1 MIAAPHKRS
10 AALKLAMIFT
20 FHFARPVEAVVV
32 IALALMP
39 VLAIANSLPA
49 PPTGVTT
56 APAPTLPTSKPPAT
70 SATAAPDVDLRS
82 WCDPVTR
89 VLPTI
94 KLKPCMRAGLV
105 PTGAKSV
112 KGLPIMAREIAAR
125 GLAEA
130 ARGVTGTGAAR
141 VLVIGGIHGDE
152 LTSSSVVFRWLEW
165 IDQAEA
171 KRFQWQI
178 VPVLNPDGLLAKP
191 ATRVNANGVDLN
203 RNFPTPNW
211 AKEAPKYWAA
221 KTSSDPRRYPGKMAI
236 SEPESR
242 WLHNEIQRFK
252 PDVIISI
259 HAPFGVLDFDGPVD
273 PPHKLGALIL
283 MPVGIYPGSLGNY
296 GGIHKGVPVV
306 TIELPHALDMPNEA
320 ELKNIWRDMLAWIET
335 NVAQRKTAS
344 LERVVSGVR

>member
-1 MIAAPHKRS
+1 MNFIR
-10 AALKLAMIFT
+10 
-20 FHFARPVEAVVV
+20 HFARYLNVIGLSAAIV
-32 IALALMP
+32 IAFALMP
-39 VLAIANSLPA
+39 VAVIANSLSASQASFVGPPA
-49 PPTGVTT
+49 PPRIAVQNAKSAASL
-56 APAPTLPTSKPPAT
+56 APSIAALPEAE
-70 SATAAPDVDLRS
+70 LRS

-94 KLKPCMRAGLV
+94 KLKPCLRAGLV

-112 KGLPIMAREIAAR
+112 KGLPIMARELAAR
-125 GLAEA
+125 GA
-130 ARGVTGTGAAR
+130 TGTGAAR

-152 LTSSSVVFRWLEW
+152 LTSSSIVFRWLEW

-171 KRFQWQI
+171 KPYQWQI

-221 KTSSDPRRYPGKMAI
+221 KTSSDPRRYPGKVAI

-296 GGIHKGVPVV
+296 GGVHKGVPVV

-320 ELKNIWRDMLAWIET
+320 ELKNIWRDMLAWIES

>member
-1 MIAAPHKRS
+1 MIFKFSCAYRLE
-10 AALKLAMIFT
+10 AALIAT
-20 FHFARPVEAVVV
+20 VAAVTPLF
-32 IALALMP
+32 ALANPL
-39 VLAIANSLPA
+39 
-49 PPTGVTT
+49 T
-56 APAPTLPTSKPPAT
+56 APAPALQSSAVLMPLPASAQMGPPAPKT
-70 SATAAPDVDLRS
+70 APVATAAETELRS

-94 KLKPCMRAGLV
+94 KLKPCLRAGLV

-112 KGLPIMAREIAAR
+112 KGLPIMAREVV
-125 GLAEA
+125 
-130 ARGVTGTGAAR
+130 ARGVVGGVAGTASAAR

-171 KRFQWQI
+171 KPYQWQI

-221 KTSSDPRRYPGKMAI
+221 KTSSDPRRFPGKTAI

-296 GGIHKGVPVV
+296 GGVHKGVPVV
-306 TIELPHALDMPNEA
+306 TIELPHALDMPKEA
-320 ELKNIWRDMLAWIET
+320 ELKNIWRDMLAWIES
-335 NVAQRKTAS
+335 NVAQRRTAS

>member
-1 MIAAPHKRS
+1 M
-10 AALKLAMIFT
+10 AALKLAMLLKSFFPT
-20 FHFARPVEAVVV
+20 FVAVVV
-32 IALALMP
+32 ALLPALAN
-39 VLAIANSLPA
+39 ANSLPTPQSTGTITPNPVTVA
-49 PPTGVTT
+49 PPAV
-56 APAPTLPTSKPPAT
+56 K
-70 SATAAPDVDLRS
+70 ATANPAATTPEADLRG

-94 KLKPCMRAGLV
+94 KLKPCLRAGLT

-125 GLAEA
+125 GMMA
-130 ARGVTGTGAAR
+130 GGPVPSGAAR

-152 LTSSSVVFRWLEW
+152 LTSSSVVFRWLDW
-165 IDQAEA
+165 IDQADA
-171 KRFQWQI
+171 KPYQWQI

-211 AKEAPKYWAA
+211 AKEAPKYWSA
-221 KTSSDPRRYPGKMAI
+221 KTASDPRRYPGKMAI

-296 GGIHKGVPVV
+296 GGVHKGVPVV